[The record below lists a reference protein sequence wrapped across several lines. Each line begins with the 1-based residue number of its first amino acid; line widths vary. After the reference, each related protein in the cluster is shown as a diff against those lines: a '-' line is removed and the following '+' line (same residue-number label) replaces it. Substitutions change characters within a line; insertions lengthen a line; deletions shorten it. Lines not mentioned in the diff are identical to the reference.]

1 MQIMCNTAP
10 QNRGIFTTSPIL
22 GEALVVR
29 AASPNVDVEREYWL
43 ELERLLNMIDDL
55 AREHPRNLAVWS
67 EDFERLTYNGHL
79 EGAKAG
85 RILAGGGSAT
95 ADRAIAATAVL
106 DDRKYL
112 ARFMADILSGRYG
125 DGETWN
131 ADSVA
136 YRMSMYLMKS
146 RASASVGFVA
156 ASPVQAL
163 FYWTLTAVESCV
175 DCPRLEARS
184 PFSAFDLP
192 YHPAQGYTQCRTN
205 CQCVLIRSDGVSGV
219 FPPPPAMV

>member
-1 MQIMCNTAP
+1 MCKPALSKEP
-10 QNRGIFTTSPIL
+10 FSPSHRL
-22 GEALVVR
+22 GEAMLIR
-29 AASPNVDVEREYWL
+29 AASPNVDVERDYWL
-43 ELERLLNMIDDL
+43 EIERILLMVDEM
-55 AREHPRNLAVWS
+55 AQERPKNLVVWS
-67 EDFERLTYNGHL
+67 QEFEQLMHTAHL

-95 ADRAIAATAVL
+95 ADRAIAATSVM

-112 ARFMADILSGRYG
+112 ARFLSDIIGGRYG
-125 DGETWN
+125 DAETWK
-131 ADSVA
+131 ADSVG
-136 YRMSMYLMKS
+136 YRMSMYIAKS

-156 ASPVQAL
+156 ASSSLAL

-175 DCPRLEARS
+175 DCPRLENQG
-184 PFSAFDLP
+184 PYTAFTLP

-219 FPPPPAMV
+219 FPPPPAMF